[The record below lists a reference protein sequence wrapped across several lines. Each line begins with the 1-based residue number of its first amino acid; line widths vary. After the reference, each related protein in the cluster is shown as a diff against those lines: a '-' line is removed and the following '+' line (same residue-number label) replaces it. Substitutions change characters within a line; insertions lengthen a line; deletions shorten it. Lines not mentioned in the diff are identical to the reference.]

1 MRVFSQAACAACLLQ
16 KYKKKSNLTNCLLYL
31 LYLCTR
37 KQQGCLF
44 RLTSHTDDVGCQKV
58 IFIMNL
64 PDDPMMLFSVINMK
78 LRDCYASLD
87 SLCDDMN
94 VDKKAIV
101 CKLAAAGFEYDSAAN
116 RFW

>member
-1 MRVFSQAACAACLLQ
+1 MQRQCQRAQSELALLLPSAACLLQ

-44 RLTSHTDDVGCQKV
+44 RLTSH
-58 IFIMNL
+58 
-64 PDDPMMLFSVINMK
+64 
-78 LRDCYASLD
+78 ASLD